1 MKKEKSLFFK
11 LVMTAVLMV
20 VIAAAVYGIFYIVC
34 TVTMLQMGN
43 VITTVK
49 NLLPY
54 FVPFLI
60 AIFVA
65 IIVTDI
71 LNKKNIGTKKLVN
84 GEAAIALVL
93 LFVVIANVICYG
105 PLYSVLN
112 SAFVITRNV
121 EGDVKETANN
131 INLQTAEEGIV
142 LLKNDNSALPLSKDM
157 TKLNV
162 FGWNSVNP
170 FYSGGGSGSSTN
182 TGEAVDILQGLKDG
196 GYETNDELTSI
207 YEDYTYESKGGFQT
221 DWTLP
226 QPTMD
231 YYTDEIMDNA
241 KEFSDT
247 AVVVI
252 GICCGESAEAP
263 MDMTADDVMYYGNE
277 GDFEP
282 GQHYLELTKTEKE
295 LISLVNDNFSN
306 VIILTNSANAM
317 ELGWLEDYENINAA
331 LVVTAPGSVG
341 FEAVGEILNGSV
353 NPSAKLADTYVYD
366 LTQIPAFEYSGS
378 NTRAY
383 ANIAGSEAWQEYLD
397 KNPGP
402 ISFGIWDTN
411 INYVAYVEG
420 IYVGYKFYETAAAEG
435 LIDYD
440 ATVQY
445 PFGYGLSYTTF
456 EQKISNQAQDAD
468 GDITFDV
475 TVKNTGSAAGKDVV
489 EVYYTPPYY
498 NGGIEKA
505 EVNLID
511 FGKTDTLEPGAEQ
524 TMSFTITEEQLAS
537 YDESGKGSYVV
548 EAGDYNFSIRSDSH
562 NVLDSFDITIDNE
575 IRYDES
581 NPRSTD
587 VVAASNEFGF
597 AEGDFTYLSR
607 ADHFANYKEATT
619 AVENR
624 DMSEED
630 QNLFYSRQEVTSDDS
645 DEMPTT
651 GADNGITLDE
661 LRGLDYS
668 DAKWDDFLDQMTVN
682 DMCSLIDTNG
692 FFTMKNDKLGIK
704 ASINSD
710 GPQGFKMLTNGSIL
724 GPSGAGE
731 VMTACT
737 WNKEIA
743 SAFGDNMGDQ
753 AKQLG
758 ISGWYGPALNI
769 HRTAFSGRNYEY
781 FSEDTTLS
789 ALLVTE
795 EIKAAQAKGVI
806 CYAKHFALNDQEAH
820 RWDNLCTYSN
830 EQAIRETYLRVFE
843 SAVKD
848 GGATGIMSSYNYI
861 GPVWTGACEELLTDV
876 LRGEWGFEGCVV
888 TDYNGNQS
896 PMDADIT
903 IRAGGDSQLT
913 TTETDYAYID
923 DRSSATGVTAIRNST
938 HNMLYA
944 LVNSNAY
951 DDDALD
957 NSARAVWEKVL
968 IGADVVAGILMVGL
982 EVMIVMKIRKKK
994 ETITVEEK

>member
-1 MKKEKSLFFK
+1 MKKKSLIFK
-11 LVMTAVLMV
+11 LALTAGIM
-20 VIAAAVYGIFYIVC
+20 IAVAAIMYAVFYIVC
-34 TVTMLQMGN
+34 QQTMLQMGN
-43 VITTVK
+43 VMTTVK

-54 FVPFLI
+54 LIPFLA
-60 AIFVA
+60 AIFAAV
-65 IIVTDI
+65 IVTDI
-71 LNKKNIGTKKLVN
+71 LNKKNIGTRLLVN
-84 GEAAIALVL
+84 GEAVMILAVVL
-93 LFVVIANVICYG
+93 AVVVNTIFYG
-105 PLYSVLN
+105 PLYTVMN

-121 EGDVKETANN
+121 SGDVESTAKE

-142 LLKNDNSALPLSKDM
+142 LLKNDDQALPLSSDT

-182 TGEAVDILQGLKDG
+182 TGEAVDIIAGLEEG
-196 GYETNDELTSI
+196 GYEINTELTDL
-207 YEDYTYESKGGFQT
+207 YESYTYEDQGGFVT

-231 YYTDEIMDNA
+231 YYTNDMMDNA
-241 KEFSDT
+241 RAFSDT

-252 GICCGESAEAP
+252 GRCCGESAEAP
-263 MDMTADDVMYYGNE
+263 MDMTADDILYFGNE
-277 GDFEP
+277 GDFTE

-295 LISLVNDNFSN
+295 LMSLVNDNFSN
-306 VIILTNSANAM
+306 VIVLVNSANAM

-331 LVVTAPGSVG
+331 LIVSAPGSTG
-341 FEAVGEILNGSV
+341 FAALGGILNGSV
-353 NPSAKLADTYVYD
+353 NPSGKLADTYVYD

-383 ANIAGSEAWQEYLD
+383 TNIADSEAWQAYLD
-397 KNPGP
+397 ENPGP
-402 ISFGIWDTN
+402 IEFGLWDTN

-440 ATVQY
+440 TTVQY
-445 PFGYGLSYTTF
+445 PFGYGLSYTEF
-456 EQKISNQAQDAD
+456 EQSIENEKTESN

-475 TVKNTGSAAGKDVV
+475 TVKNTGDSAGKEVV
-489 EVYYTPPYY
+489 QVYFTPPYY
-498 NGGIEKA
+498 NGGIEKS
-505 EVNLID
+505 EVNLLD
-511 FGKTDTLEPGAEQ
+511 FGKTELLEPGEEQ
-524 TMSFTITEEQLAS
+524 TLTFTVSPEDLAS
-537 YDESGKGSYVV
+537 YDESQEGAYVV
-548 EAGDYNFSIRSDSH
+548 EAGDYNISIRSDSH
-562 NVLDSFDITIDNE
+562 NVLDDFEVTFDEE
-575 IRYDES
+575 IRYDEE

-587 VVAASNEFGF
+587 EVAASNQFDF
-597 AEGDFTYLSR
+597 AEGEFTYLSR
-607 ADHFANYKEATT
+607 TDHFANYEEATT

-624 DMSEED
+624 EMSEEEQD
-630 QNLFYSRQEVTSDDS
+630 LFYSSQEVSVDES
-645 DEMPTT
+645 DEMPVT
-651 GADNGITLDE
+651 GADNGISLEE
-661 LRGLDYS
+661 LKGLDYD
-668 DAKWDDFLDQMTVN
+668 DAMWEEFLDQMEID
-682 DMCSLIDTNG
+682 DMCYLIDTNG
-692 FFTMKNDKLGIK
+692 FFTAKNNELGIK
-704 ASINSD
+704 ATINSD

-731 VMTACT
+731 VMLACT
-737 WNKEIA
+737 WNKELA
-743 SAFGDNMGDQ
+743 YTFGDNMGDQ

-781 FSEDTTLS
+781 FSEDATLS

-830 EQAIRETYLRVFE
+830 EQAIREIYLRVFE
-843 SAVKD
+843 SAVKE
-848 GGATGIMSSYNYI
+848 GGATGIMTSYNYI
-861 GPVWTGACEELLTDV
+861 GPVWTGACSELLTDV

-903 IRAGGDSQLT
+903 IRAGGDTQLT
-913 TTETDYAYID
+913 TTESDYAYID
-923 DRSSATGVTAIRNST
+923 DRTSATAVQAIREST

-951 DDDALD
+951 DEDALD
-957 NSARAVWEKVL
+957 NSARAVWENVL
-968 IGADVVAGILMVGL
+968 IGADVVVGVLIAAFEILILM
-982 EVMIVMKIRKKK
+982 KAKKKK
-994 ETITVEEK
+994 EQSR